1 MLSSVALLLAATVL
15 LAAGVVQEVLG
26 LLYLSTACSVAAG
39 TVLAV
44 AVRRAGRPPG
54 VAPVSRLPG

>member
-1 MLSSVALLLAATVL
+1 MLSSTALLLAANVL

-26 LLYLSTACSVAAG
+26 LLYLSMACSVAAG

-44 AVRRAGRPPG
+44 AVKRAGRPPG
-54 VAPVSRLPG
+54 ATPVRRPPG